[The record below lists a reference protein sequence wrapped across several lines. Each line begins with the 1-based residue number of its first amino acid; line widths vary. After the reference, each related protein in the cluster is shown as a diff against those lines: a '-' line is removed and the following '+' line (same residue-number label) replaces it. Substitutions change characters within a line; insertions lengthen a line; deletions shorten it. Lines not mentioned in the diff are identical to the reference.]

1 MKITDYS
8 AVTKLTN
15 DNVFLV
21 DGTNGTK
28 KILTTDAILS
38 VLGLLSVENRRKI
51 FRGKNLGTS
60 LTVEQKAAIQNGSF
74 DDMWLGDYW
83 IINGVTWRIA
93 DFDYWYGYSEQPIT
107 NHHLVIMPDTALNS
121 VAMNDTS
128 TTAGGYLGS
137 KMYTEYINTAKTA
150 ILDAFSGAVLTHK
163 EYLIDTVESGN
174 PTSGTYVDSIVD
186 LPNEM
191 MIFGSYI
198 YTPANNGSNNVR
210 RFTIS
215 NRQLA
220 LFASTYK
227 FLAISTGF
235 WLRDIGSST
244 QFVRVTNYG
253 AITLTGASSSYGVR
267 PVFAIG

>member
-51 FRGKNLGTS
+51 FRGKNLGTA

-93 DFDYWYGYSEQPIT
+93 DFDYWYGYSEQPFNT
-107 NHHLVIMPDTALNS
+107 HHLVIMPDTALLS
-121 VAMNDTS
+121 AVMNDIS
-128 TTAGGYLGS
+128 TTDGGYVGS
-137 KMYTEYINTAKTA
+137 KMRTEYINTAKTA
-150 ILDAFSGAVLTHK
+150 VLDAFSGSVLTHK
-163 EYLIDTVESGN
+163 EYLIDSVVNGLPST
-174 PTSGTYVDSIVD
+174 GTYVDSIVD

-191 MIFGSYI
+191 MIFGCYV
-198 YTPANNGSNNVR
+198 YTPGNDGTNSVR

-220 LFASTYK
+220 LFAATYK
-227 FLAISTGF
+227 FLPISTGF
-235 WLRDIGSST
+235 WLRDVGSAT
-244 QFVRVTNYG
+244 QFVCVTNHG
-253 AITLTGASSSYGVR
+253 SMTVTGATNSYGVR